1 MVPKESVPS
10 KNLIRHRGSSSS
22 IPNSARFHD
31 EKVKEDFYENFSDQ
45 AIHSKRHVI
54 LSDFPDT
61 PLLYEFS
68 SWGWASLWEIPKRCP
83 NVFI

>member
-1 MVPKESVPS
+1 MAPKKSVPS

-22 IPNSARFHD
+22 SSSSSIRNSARFRD

-45 AIHSKRHVI
+45 EIHSKRHVI

-61 PLLYEFS
+61 PLPDAFS
-68 SWGWASLWEIPKRCP
+68 SRGWASL
-83 NVFI
+83 